1 MADRLNSKFNYQYL
15 VNGKTPWEK
24 LKTLKGF
31 LQGRYRGRALEEVSR
46 LKIESKYAKLHEL
59 KSGNAPRSQI
69 LEIESELIELESVL
83 KDQAHAFKLNHE
95 EIADLEQMIAELYD
109 ICEPTRI
116 SGYSDD
122 QMFEA
127 NAPLEFTV
135 TIVQQLQSEIAA
147 MGSPTPATLLNA
159 MSTPMSLEAI
169 KQLGIIP
176 PETNLLGA
184 NDVVRLASTGFNLPA
199 AFISLVR
206 GE

>member
-24 LKTLKGF
+24 LKILKGF
-31 LQGRYRGRALEEVSR
+31 LQGRYRARDLEEVSR
-46 LKIESKYAKLHEL
+46 LKIQSKYTKFHEL
-59 KSGNAPRSQI
+59 KFGNAPRSQI
-69 LEIESELIELESVL
+69 LEIESELAELKSVIE
-83 KDQAHAFKLNHE
+83 DQSHAFKLNHE
-95 EIADLEQMIAELYD
+95 EIKDLEEIIAKLYE

-116 SGYSDD
+116 PGYSDD

-147 MGSPTPATLLNA
+147 MGRPLPATLLNA

-176 PETNLLGA
+176 QETNLLGA
-184 NDVVRLASTGFNLPA
+184 IDVVRLTSNTVGGYLRDTGEPHT
-199 AFISLVR
+199 
-206 GE
+206 